1 MYSVKFNFNKLD
13 VPKLPKPVTQYY
25 STVLLLHNYVYAK
38 SRFFLLLVVLLVV
51 TSSYSQ
57 YLQVP
62 ENIQAALIPKVL
74 KYNPK
79 LSNLDKLKMLVVY
92 DNNSAKSKNEFLRN
106 SSRELDIKAVY
117 YTDLEP
123 YISNYNL
130 VYFMPGT
137 KPQYNLCRQY
147 KVLSVTGTSDF
158 VENGQVSI
166 GFGLKNNK
174 PIIFVNL
181 SSLEKE
187 GQSLSTDILRIAKIY
202 K

>member
-1 MYSVKFNFNKLD
+1 MNQFYFKIVSWHYSL
-13 VPKLPKPVTQYY
+13 Q
-25 STVLLLHNYVYAK
+25 
-38 SRFFLLLVVLLVV
+38 SRSKALLLLVFLLAT
-51 TSSYSQ
+51 TSSFSQ

-79 LSNLDKLKMLVVY
+79 LQNVDKLKMLVVY
-92 DNNSAKSKNEFLRN
+92 DNNSVKSKNEFLRN
-106 SSRELDIKAVY
+106 GSRELEIRAV
-117 YTDLEP
+117 TAADLEQ
-123 YISNYNL
+123 YIANFNL

-147 KVLSVTGTSDF
+147 KVLSVTGTSSF

-166 GFGLKNNK
+166 GFVLKNNK

-181 SSLEKE
+181 SALEKE